1 MKTYEECLAEGFVP
15 SRKYGWFEYKRD
27 YVKHIGKLAERM
39 GFVQEFA
46 YNIKFYKYCLNENK
60 HFFLGYY
67 MGFYD
72 VSGKILPEIRLF
84 LQQEMNGNNFGITHG
99 LLMTTGSYESGTGI
113 PFMYSGVPE
122 EVVEK
127 MFTECTHPDG
137 FKMYLE
143 NWKNMQLLETL

>member
-1 MKTYEECLAEGFVP
+1 
-15 SRKYGWFEYKRD
+15 
-27 YVKHIGKLAERM
+27 
-39 GFVQEFA
+39 
-46 YNIKFYKYCLNENK
+46 
-60 HFFLGYY
+60 

-84 LQQEMNGNNFGITHG
+84 LQQNMKSNNFGITHG
-99 LLMTTGSYESGTGI
+99 LLMTTGSYKSGTGI